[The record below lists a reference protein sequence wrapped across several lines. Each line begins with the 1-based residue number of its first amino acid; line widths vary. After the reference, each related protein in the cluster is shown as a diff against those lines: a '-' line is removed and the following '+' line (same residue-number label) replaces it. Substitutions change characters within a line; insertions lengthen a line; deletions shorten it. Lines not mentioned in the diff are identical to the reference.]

1 MLSAT
6 ERIRLEGPASTA
18 WRTIAPVLTRHVGT
32 PTDDHCPWLLSGGTL
47 LAARWAWHR
56 DSNDIGVVA
65 ASDSALSLWPMA
77 DTAGRLQHLD
87 AEFRRSGWILDPTRT
102 TAWQRGYDHPETNQ
116 ALDLFAGDPRP
127 SMEPVKTLVD
137 AARAYT
143 ATTTQV
149 LYGKLQGRGHRAP
162 VRDLYDIAVAGR
174 TDPHAL
180 RRALRH
186 IHATT
191 LMRNLALQLQRTDQY
206 RREAESHLV
215 NPTDVQA
222 AADPAP
228 AAVHGMIASFPAIW
242 RVTRSDTRWRIE
254 TFNVHE
260 RRLEGIEGS
269 DSAAGEPVAPA
280 DEQLGAPANELLRRT
295 PKDNR
300 PIYRDPTVDAQL
312 LALEREADKRATT
325 PSRFED
331 TRLRDG
337 PGLS

>member
-56 DSNDIGVVA
+56 ESNDIDVVA
-65 ASDSALSLWPMA
+65 ASDAALSLWPMA
-77 DTAGRLQHLD
+77 DTGGRLQHLD
-87 AEFRRSGWILDPTRT
+87 AEFRSSGWILDPTRT
-102 TAWQRGYDHPETNQ
+102 TAWQRGYDHPDTNQ
-116 ALDLFAGDPRP
+116 ALDLFASAPRP
-127 SMEPVKTLVD
+127 PMEPVKTLVD

-149 LYGKLQGRGHRAP
+149 LHGKLQGRGHRAP

-191 LMRNLALQLQRTDQY
+191 FMRNLALQLQRTDQY
-206 RREAESHLV
+206 RREAESFLV
-215 NPTDVQA
+215 NPTDVQV

-228 AAVHGMIASFPAIW
+228 AAAHRMIASFPAVW
-242 RVTRSDTRWRIE
+242 RVTRSDTRWRVE

-269 DSAAGEPVAPA
+269 DAEAEDPGAPVA
-280 DEQLGAPANELLRRT
+280 ERLGAPADELLRRT
-295 PKDNR
+295 PKDTR
-300 PIYRDPTVDAQL
+300 PIYRDPTVNAQL

-325 PSRFED
+325 PNQFEE
-331 TRLRDG
+331 TRRRDG
-337 PGLS
+337 PGSS